1 MATGVRVVVV
11 REWEHGDSVARWLTI
26 PFHRVAAT
34 RTEIRAT
41 NDVRREVAISAAGAA
56 WLVVTSARSVEPL
69 GDARDLVAPA
79 TRLAAVGEVTASALR
94 DAGWSPDVVGTSG
107 ALSLLEVLTPSP
119 VLLVGA
125 EQMRPELSDALERR
139 GVEVRRVTLYRTVP
153 RALSDEERQLLAN
166 AEVVL
171 VGAPSTWRVVAPD
184 VAPGAVVVVP
194 GETTRRDVLK
204 DHDDVLVGWGEE
216 WPSAYTILTKRF
228 HDIGPGDVTP
238 NG

>member
-1 MATGVRVVVV
+1 M
-11 REWEHGDSVARWLTI
+11 
-26 PFHRVAAT
+26 
-34 RTEIRAT
+34 
-41 NDVRREVAISAAGAA
+41 
-56 WLVVTSARSVEPL
+56 
-69 GDARDLVAPA
+69 
-79 TRLAAVGEVTASALR
+79 
-94 DAGWSPDVVGTSG
+94 
-107 ALSLLEVLTPSP
+107 
-119 VLLVGA
+119 LLVGA
-125 EQMRPELSDALERR
+125 EQMRPELPDALERR

-204 DHDDVLVGWGEE
+204 DHEDVLVGWGEE
-216 WPSAYTILTKRF
+216 WPTAYAILTKRF